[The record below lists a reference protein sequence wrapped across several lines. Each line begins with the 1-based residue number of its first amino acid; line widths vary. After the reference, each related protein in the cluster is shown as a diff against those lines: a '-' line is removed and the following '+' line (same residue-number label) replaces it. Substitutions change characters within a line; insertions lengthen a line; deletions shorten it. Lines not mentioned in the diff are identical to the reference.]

1 MQPNKQRIHSIDILR
16 GIVMLIMALDHVRD
30 FFHIHGMDDTPTN
43 LATTTPLLFFTRWI
57 THFCAPVF
65 VFLSGVS
72 AFIAGQKKT
81 KKELSMFLI
90 KRGLWLI
97 VVEIVVITFAL
108 TYDPF
113 YNKII
118 LQVIWAIG
126 FSMIILGLLT
136 RTSVKVITV
145 IGLLLVLGHNVFD
158 SIKPGDGAGAAV
170 LKIAV
175 SSGFNLIPLGGN
187 RVILMFYTALPWTG
201 IMLLGYA
208 FGTIYKKE
216 YEAKRRR
223 YLIFFTGVAVT
234 LLFVLLRLINMYGD
248 PAPWTVQKDG
258 MLTFLSFLNT
268 SKYPPSLIYTC
279 MTLGPALIVLA
290 LTETA
295 HNRLAKVLMIYGRV
309 PFFYY
314 VLHFFIIHTLLV
326 ILFFKE
332 DYTTKDIVDPN
343 IPFNFRPLH
352 FGYELGIVYLIWFGV
367 IAALYLPCKWFN
379 RYKATHNHWWLSYV

>member
-1 MQPNKQRIHSIDILR
+1 
-16 GIVMLIMALDHVRD
+16 MLIMALDHVRD

-136 RTSVKVITV
+136 RTSVKVITI
-145 IGLLLVLGHNVFD
+145 IGLLLVLGHNIFD
-158 SIKPGDGAGAAV
+158 SIKPGDGVGAAV
-170 LKIAV
+170 LKVAI

-223 YLIFFTGVAVT
+223 YLVFFTGVAVT